1 MDKAQN
7 RTDSSGL
14 SALGAITEQPPL
26 VRIVDD
32 DISIRESLLD
42 LFSSVGIA
50 AQGFSNANDLLQDPS
65 LERPGCIILDLRL
78 PGLSGLDFQQ
88 RLEQAGIRRP
98 IIFIT
103 GFGDVPTSV
112 RAMKAGAVDFLMKPF
127 RDQDVLDAASLAL
140 AKDRDLRL
148 KQSATT
154 AASALFAT
162 LTGREREVMWLVV
175 GGRMNKQIAFELGIS
190 DITVKLHRG
199 NVMRKM
205 QVQTVADLVRKSEM
219 IRKS

>member
-1 MDKAQN
+1 MDKPHK
-7 RTDSSGL
+7 RSDSEGDPAR
-14 SALGAITEQPPL
+14 SAVAEQAAL

-42 LFSSVGIA
+42 LFTSVGIE
-50 AQGFSNANDLLQDPS
+50 AQGFSSANDLLQDPE
-65 LERPGCIILDLRL
+65 LDRPGCIILDLRL

-140 AKDRDLRL
+140 AKDRELRVE
-148 KQSATT
+148 QDAAT
-154 AASALFAT
+154 AASDLFKS

-175 GGRMNKQIAFELGIS
+175 SGKMNKQIAFDLGIS